1 MKRTPTQWSA
11 PDAFDKVQVRSLEQL
26 ADTPE
31 FREFLQR
38 EFPDGASEL
47 KSPLSRR
54 SFMTLMGASVGLAGL
69 AGCRRPDERILP
81 YTKAPSPEEMVIGLP
96 MYYATAMNI
105 GSTVYGLLVES
116 NEGRPTKI
124 EGNPKHPMTA
134 GASSVFVQASLL
146 DIYDPERSAGPMRAG
161 KDREDVPASAAAPA
175 HGEGHEGGHGGHGEA
190 AAPAARM
197 FSEVDIESF
206 LSMRRNEYG
215 PQGGAG
221 LYILSGA
228 LASPT
233 LLAMRE
239 RVKSELPKARWLS
252 WEPICD
258 DNIYAGSRLA
268 FGTDLST
275 HLHLGKADVV
285 LSLGADPLGNDAD
298 SIRLSRD
305 FATRRRPEKASDEMS
320 RLYVVEAGW
329 SITGTNADHRLRVK
343 PSEVAQLAGALAAE
357 LVKRGLP
364 LSGPIAA
371 ALPKTVP
378 ASIDAKFLAALA
390 DDIKARGAKI
400 AIAVGRDLP
409 REVHALVHAI
419 HAAAG
424 AVGTTVT
431 YTPAVDAGRPLD
443 RESLTELGAALDKG
457 EVKTLVVLG
466 GNPAYDM
473 PVDFRF
479 SERIQNSKAALVH
492 LGLNRDETAHLATLH
507 IHGTHFL
514 EAWGDVRG
522 RDGVASVVQ
531 PLIAP
536 LFQGWSEIELVSFL
550 LTGRRQKG
558 HELVRDTWRG
568 STLWQ
573 PPAPVAVPVPTEGA
587 EAGAAGTASVAAAA
601 VAGAAPVAVAGAAP
615 AAAAPPPGLPQNPVL
630 FFDRFWRK
638 ALREGVIEKTA
649 FPTVA
654 PELKAAE
661 LGGALTALSALASK
675 PFEIQFAVDNKL
687 LDGRFSNNGWMQELP
702 DPITKLVWDNAA
714 LLSME
719 TAKKLGVEKDDMV
732 RITVRGKTVDAA
744 VYVQP
749 GMASDTVVLALGYG
763 RKQVGRIGSGAGFN
777 AYALRHTEALGYD
790 EAQLSKLDSKYT
802 DPRDEWFGDV
812 TKITG
817 LVSTQDHFSL
827 EGRPLV
833 REASLSRFRH
843 HPEFAKHA
851 VHHKPLVALWDDPE
865 ELKQGQQWGLSIDLS
880 ACTGCGTCTV
890 ACQAENNIPIV
901 GKAQV
906 RKGREMHWIRIDR
919 YFSFGKTALGHDELN
934 DSNTEVTHQ
943 PVGCQHC
950 EHAPCENVC
959 PVAATMHTTDGL
971 NDMVYNRCVG
981 TRYCSNNCP
990 WKVRRFNFLDYRR
1003 DVEFAVFGGETP
1015 EIAKLRFNPDVTV
1028 RSRGVI
1034 EKCTYCVQ
1042 RIRGAQRDA
1051 QLKTGSRQ
1059 VAEGGIITAC
1069 QQACPSQAITFGD
1082 ILDKNSRVAHEKQ
1095 SPRNY
1100 EMLAELN
1107 ARPRTS
1113 YLARIR
1119 NPNPALEAEKPEESP
1134 GAAGHHGAAEAP
1146 AGHGAVEHPAAAA
1159 PPSGAE
1165 HNPTHAGGS
1174 H

>member
-1 MKRTPTQWSA
+1 MKRTPTQWSV
-11 PDAFDKVQVRSLEQL
+11 PDAYDKVQLRSLDQL

-31 FREFLQR
+31 FRDFLHR
-38 EFPDGASEL
+38 EFPEGASEL
-47 KSPLSRR
+47 SSPLSRR

-69 AGCRRPDERILP
+69 AGCRRPEETILP
-81 YTKAPSPEEMVIGLP
+81 YTKAPSPEQMVVGLP
-96 MYYATAMNI
+96 TYYATAMNL
-105 GSTVYGLLVES
+105 GSSVHGLLVES

-124 EGNPKHPMTA
+124 EGNPKHPTTA

-146 DIYDPERSAGPMRAG
+146 DMYDPHRSSGPMRAG
-161 KDREDVPASAAAPA
+161 KDREDLPAAAPA
-175 HGEGHEGGHGGHGEA
+175 ASEGHGGHGA
-190 AAPAARM
+190 KAAPTARM

-215 PQGGAG
+215 PQAGAG
-221 LYILSGA
+221 LYVLSGT

-233 LLAMRE
+233 LLALRE
-239 RVKSELPKARWLS
+239 RMKTELPKARWLT
-252 WEPICD
+252 WEPVCE
-258 DNIYAGSRLA
+258 DNLYAGSRIA
-268 FGTDLST
+268 FGTDVAT
-275 HLHLGKADVV
+275 HLHLGKADVI
-285 LSLGADPLGNDAD
+285 LSLGADPLGTDPDAV
-298 SIRLSRD
+298 RYSRD
-305 FATRRRPEKASDEMS
+305 FASRRRPEKASDEMN
-320 RLYVVEAGW
+320 RLYAVEAGW
-329 SITGTNADHRLRVK
+329 SVTGTNADHRLRVK
-343 PSEVAQLAGALAAE
+343 PTEVAQFAGALAAE
-357 LVKRGLP
+357 LVKRGVALAAP
-364 LSGPIAA
+364 VAA

-378 ASIDAKFLAALA
+378 GTLDAKFLAAVA
-390 DDIKARGAKI
+390 DDVKARGSRV
-400 AIAVGRDLP
+400 AIVVGRDLP
-409 REVHALVHAI
+409 KEVHALVHAL
-419 HAAAG
+419 HAALG

-443 RESLTELGAALDKG
+443 RECLAELGTALDKG

-466 GNPAYDM
+466 GNPAYDL

-479 SERIQNSKAALVH
+479 AERLQNSKAALVH
-492 LGLNRDETAHLATLH
+492 LGLHRDESAHLAALH
-507 IHGTHFL
+507 IQQAHFL

-522 RDGVASVVQ
+522 RDGVASIVQ

-536 LFQGWSEIELVSFL
+536 LFHGWSDIELVSFL

-573 PPAPVAVPVPTEGA
+573 PAPPPAAPVPADV
-587 EAGAAGTASVAAAA
+587 AGAAA
-601 VAGAAPVAVAGAAP
+601 VAAPAAAP
-615 AAAAPPPGLPQNPVL
+615 AVVAAAPAADAAAPPPGVPTNPVV

-638 ALREGVIEKTA
+638 ALREGVIDKTEFA
-649 FPTVA
+649 SVT

-661 LGGALTALSALASK
+661 LATALPALATLTAK
-675 PFEIQFAVDNKL
+675 PFEIQFAVCNKL
-687 LDGRFSNNGWMQELP
+687 WDGRYSNNGWLQELP
-702 DPITKLVWDNAA
+702 DPITKMVWDNAA

-719 TAKKLGVEKDDMV
+719 TAQKLGVEKDDMV
-732 RITVRGKTVDAA
+732 HITVRGKTVDAA

-763 RKQVGRIGSGAGFN
+763 RSNVGYVGQGAGFN
-777 AYALRHTEALGYD
+777 AYSLRHGEALGYD
-790 EAQLSKLDSKYT
+790 EATLSKVGSKYK
-802 DPRDEWFGDV
+802 DPRDDWFGDAV
-812 TKITG
+812 KITG

-833 REASLSRFRH
+833 REASLTRFRH

-865 ELKQGQQWGLSIDLS
+865 ELKQGQQWGMTIDLS

-890 ACQAENNIPIV
+890 ACQSENNIPIV

-919 YFSFGKTALGHDELN
+919 YFSFGKTALGHNDLN
-934 DSNTEVTHQ
+934 DNNTEVTHQ

-959 PVAATMHTTDGL
+959 PVAATMHSSDGI

-981 TRYCSNNCP
+981 TRYCLNNCP
-990 WKVRRFNFLDYRR
+990 WKVRRFNFLDFRR
-1003 DVEFAVFGGETP
+1003 DVEFSPFGGETP
-1015 EIAKLRFNPDVTV
+1015 EVAKLRFNPDVTV

-1051 QLKTGSRQ
+1051 QLKTGSRHLADGS
-1059 VAEGGIITAC
+1059 VVVAC
-1069 QQACPSQAITFGD
+1069 QQACPAQAITFGD
-1082 ILDKNSRVAHEKQ
+1082 INDKNSRVAHEKA
-1095 SPRNY
+1095 SPRSY

-1119 NPNPALEAEKPEESP
+1119 NPNPALEPEKAEES
-1134 GAAGHHGAAEAP
+1134 HGATQGHGGAEAP
-1146 AGHGAVEHPAAAA
+1146 SGAGHGGAGHGGAEHPAAPAA
-1159 PPSGAE
+1159 HGAE